1 MHPLLKRLTD
11 AASAA
16 LVALAV
22 CGTAGAAPD
31 ADATRPIK
39 AAVSAD
45 YYPMIYPAAK
55 GKMQGT
61 DVEYLEALA
70 KQLKRKIEFI
80 PVTFASLLPGV
91 ATYKYDLGVAAMDV
105 VPPSDNIEYV
115 EYFTLP
121 DALVVKESS
130 ALKAG
135 PKLDLTKAAIGSETV
150 AAAREFYANEVAAG
164 RVLKSRGF
172 EGEPAL
178 MDALERGYVDAVV
191 LRLPAAIERT
201 KKSGGKLRILAHGM
215 CRQPLGI
222 AVPKTSTGLVK
233 LIREAVLALR
243 KDGTTAKLEAKAEGL
258 MLEQLKAK

>member
-1 MHPLLKRLTD
+1 MRRLLQRLTD
-11 AASAA
+11 AAPVA
-16 LVALAV
+16 LLVLAV
-22 CGTAGAAPD
+22 CSPAAAAPD

-45 YYPMIYPAAK
+45 YYPMIYPAEK
-55 GKMQGT
+55 GRMQGT
-61 DVEYLEALA
+61 DVEYLVALA
-70 KQLKRKIEFI
+70 KQLKRKIEFV
-80 PVTFASLLPGV
+80 PVTFADLLPGV
-91 ATYKYDLGVAAMDV
+91 AAYKYDIGVAAMDV
-105 VPPSDNIEYV
+105 VPPSENIEYV

-135 PKLDLTKAAIGSETV
+135 PKLDLTKAVVGSETV
-150 AAAREFYANEVAAG
+150 AAARGFYAKEVAAG

-178 MDALERGYVDAVV
+178 LDALERGYVDAVV
-191 LRLPAAIERT
+191 MRLPAAIERT

-215 CRQPLGI
+215 SRQPLGI

-233 LIREAVLALR
+233 LIREGVLGLR
-243 KDGTTAKLEAKAEGL
+243 QDGTTAKLEAKAEEL